1 MSHGPV
7 CPCPNC
13 RSGSGGLWL
22 LLAVACAV
30 VAVACYFAARA
41 AVAWLAGHLL
51 IDGLLVWLLA
61 LGGFGLACK
70 ARTRGRAGLP
80 NPARPVS
87 RVPPKPAGVS
97 ERLSVP
103 HPRDGGRR

>member
-30 VAVACYFAARA
+30 VAIACYFAVHA
-41 AVAWLAGHLL
+41 AVAWLAGHVVDDLL
-51 IDGLLVWLLA
+51 MACPLVLT
-61 LGGFGLACK
+61 GFGLAYK
-70 ARTRGRAGLP
+70 ARERARAGLP
-80 NPARPVS
+80 NSARPVS
-87 RVPPKPAGVS
+87 QAPPKPAGVS